1 MEGVDCCYE
10 PVHRLEDVP
19 EHPQIKARQMLRRH
33 DTPTPAYEI
42 LFPGWDRRRTPAAAS
57 ARRLRERAG
66 RARPLAGLNGSRSVM
81 TIDKDTVVRIAR
93 LSRIAMEDDALEPM
107 AQELNGILAW
117 VEQLG
122 EVDTEGV
129 EPMTRRHR
137 RDAPAT
143 GRPAVGRRADRRL
156 APPTRRKPDDN
167 FFVVP
172 RGGRMSDLTALTI
185 AGARAGLAAREVS
198 ARGAG

>member
-1 MEGVDCCYE
+1 
-10 PVHRLEDVP
+10 
-19 EHPQIKARQMLRRH
+19 
-33 DTPTPAYEI
+33 
-42 LFPGWDRRRTPAAAS
+42 
-57 ARRLRERAG
+57 
-66 RARPLAGLNGSRSVM
+66 M

-129 EPMTRRHR
+129 EPMTGAIAATLPQ
-137 RDAPAT
+137 RDDSAEAGAPTDELLANA
-143 GRPAVGRRADRRL
+143 PDAD
-156 APPTRRKPDDN
+156 DD

-172 RGGRMSDLTALTI
+172 KVV
-185 AGARAGLAAREVS
+185 E
-198 ARGAG
+198 